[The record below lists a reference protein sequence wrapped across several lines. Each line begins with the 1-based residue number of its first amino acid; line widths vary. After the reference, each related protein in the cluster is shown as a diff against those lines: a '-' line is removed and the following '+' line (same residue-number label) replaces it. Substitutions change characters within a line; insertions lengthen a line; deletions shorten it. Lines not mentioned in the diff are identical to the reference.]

1 MCLICDH
8 LDQNKLTPWE
18 AAKNRSE
25 MIQDLDEEHIKLL
38 DDKIRFALNEY
49 LNNLNNEEETYE

>member
-18 AAKNRSE
+18 AARNRSE
-25 MIQDLDEEHIKLL
+25 MIEELDEDHLDLL
-38 DDKIRFALNEY
+38 DEKIRFALKQY
-49 LNNLNNEEETYE
+49 LDNLNNEEETNE

>member
-49 LNNLNNEEETYE
+49 LNNLNNEEETNE